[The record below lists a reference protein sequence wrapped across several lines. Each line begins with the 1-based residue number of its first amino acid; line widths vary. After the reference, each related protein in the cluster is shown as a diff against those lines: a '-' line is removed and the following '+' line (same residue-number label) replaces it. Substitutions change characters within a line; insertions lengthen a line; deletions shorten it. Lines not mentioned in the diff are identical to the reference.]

1 MRDGTEFLNFLSD
14 FWTSV
19 WADRRYLSLALG
31 AQAEGLFRLYLQAV
45 RVAAPDVIDTFNL
58 FEEDF
63 WNIFTLKRAEAVDE
77 ARKSYVLPFRYVR
90 APFLYNK
97 IFNPTV
103 VLQEGIDYAIEITT
117 TNSIITFAQDPF
129 VAHAGLASDGPDGL
143 AIALLA
149 PKVLIDND
157 DLYKRFGAL
166 VNIIQPSGEL
176 YRQLVRGALSL
187 YNNGPVLF
195 LMNAGLNLAAGY
207 PVSREFDRVVG
218 IDDDGSVYVIQTAKG
233 LRYEVPLVATL
244 SVRVD
249 TELRPFSTFVEDVA
263 LLDYLSH
270 PQWWR
275 GGPANTDPDFR
286 AVTYIPEELAP
297 DLADTL
303 RDDFDVIDHL
313 FETYFKYHTFG
324 FRVNTLA
331 VQDFDAL
338 EAFFNLVFELKPT
351 HTSPYVNRLIKATS
365 IVEMPLELDPEV
377 DPEGRTTMELGHHI
391 ELLKND
397 QADYAMYY
405 RYPPRLRLNLP
416 REPLRLNSR
425 PSVLAET
432 ASDRPVL
439 NADIEL
445 EERRGFAGGPYV
457 LNGNLKLGAAVA
469 EGTLREHFHLSI
481 GLELEDTLELPV
493 ESIAVWLEDEGA
505 APELLFEE
513 TTA

>member
-19 WADRRYLSLALG
+19 WADRRYLTTAVG
-31 AQAEGLFRLYLQAV
+31 AQVEGLFRLYLQAV
-45 RVAAPDVIDTFNL
+45 RVAAPDVVDTFNL

-63 WNIFTLKRAEAVDE
+63 WNIFTLRREEALDE
-77 ARKSYVLPFRYVR
+77 DRKTYLLPERYVR

-97 IFNPTV
+97 IFNPTL
-103 VLQEGIDYAIEITT
+103 VLQEGVDYVLEVNTL
-117 TNSIITFAQDPF
+117 NSTITFASDPF
-129 VAHAGLASDGPDGL
+129 VTYTGLASDGPDGL
-143 AIALLA
+143 AIALFA
-149 PKVLIDND
+149 PKVLVDND
-157 DLYKRFGAL
+157 DLYTRFGAL
-166 VNIIQPSGEL
+166 VNIVQPSGEL
-176 YRQLVRGALSL
+176 YRQLIRGALSL

-263 LLDYLSH
+263 LLDYISH
-270 PQWWR
+270 PQWWK

-297 DLADTL
+297 DLDDTL

-331 VQDFDAL
+331 VQNFDAL

-365 IVEMPLELDPEV
+365 IVEMPLELDPET

-397 QADYAMYY
+397 EADYATYY

-416 REPLRLNSR
+416 RHPLRLNSR
-425 PSVLAET
+425 PQVLAET

-439 NADIEL
+439 NSDIEL
-445 EERRGFAGGPYV
+445 EERLNFSGGTYV

-469 EGTLREHFHLSI
+469 AGGIREHIILST
-481 GLELEDTLELPV
+481 GLELEEFVDAPHER
-493 ESIAVWLEDEGA
+493 IQVWLEPEDG
-505 APELLFEE
+505 PVELLFEKV
-513 TTA
+513 AP